1 MKTDEAEAIK
11 TQNKKP
17 KERHKTKPKKKK
29 KSVEKIFSQIL
40 SL

>member
-17 KERHKTKPKKKK
+17 KERHKTKKKKK
-29 KSVEKIFSQIL
+29 NSVEKIFSQIL

>member
-11 TQNKKP
+11 TQHKKP
-17 KERHKTKPKKKK
+17 KERHKTKKKK